1 MISGKG
7 YNTLADCRGSDSPA
21 NAATSEQSEVPS
33 MRRPSNETPH
43 KSPFN
48 PPRNPP
54 AAKPT
59 FIRLPWVSAHAHDD
73 HTVEGG
79 IGLSVAAAVE
89 PVAADLAAGGRDR
102 A

>member
-33 MRRPSNETPH
+33 MRRPSNEALH

-54 AAKPT
+54 TSQTNLHPIA
-59 FIRLPWVSAHAHDD
+59 
-73 HTVEGG
+73 
-79 IGLSVAAAVE
+79 
-89 PVAADLAAGGRDR
+89 LAPAPKWIATQAPAGGFCPILPGHPGNVGHYAQAAR
-102 A
+102 

>member
-7 YNTLADCRGSDSPA
+7 YHTLADCRGSDSPA

-33 MRRPSNETPH
+33 MRCPLNEAPH

-54 AAKPT
+54 SSQTNLHPIALDAPAGGLEHGAASGHPGA
-59 FIRLPWVSAHAHDD
+59 RRAAEMAHA
-73 HTVEGG
+73 TPRETPC
-79 IGLSVAAAVE
+79 IAA
-89 PVAADLAAGGRDR
+89 
-102 A
+102 